1 MTPTDSILP
10 GAPEPGDCILFATAD
25 WDTPYWTN
33 KQHTAAHLAKAGWRV
48 LYVESVGLRAP
59 KVGSGTD
66 WSRILRRLWRGLRGP
81 RQVDDR
87 IWVYAPLVIPFRHNH
102 PWVRAFNQGW
112 LSRTIGRY
120 MRHQRFRLPMVW
132 TYHPYVLETR
142 AWLNRDPATATGQL
156 VYHCVDD
163 LAAIP
168 GIDGQAFDRE
178 ERALLAQADAVF
190 TTAQALYEKCRRHNP
205 NVHNLSNVVDFE
217 HFARAHDP
225 GPIPSDLATIPHPR
239 LAYVGALSDFKVDF
253 GLLNEVATARPDWH
267 IVLIGAEREGQHDPQ
282 LARLASQPNVH
293 LLGHRPYQQLPD
305 YLRGMD
311 VGLLPTHVNDYT
323 RSMFP
328 MKYFEYLAAG
338 LPVVSTPLA
347 FTTQQTQGLRV
358 AGDPAGF
365 GKAIEQQLNQGRFS
379 LAQSDSLVGDHTWD
393 ARLESMLQ
401 SVQGHHHQHVPKQ
414 HAGSL

>member
-1 MTPTDSILP
+1 MTSTDSP
-10 GAPEPGDCILFATAD
+10 SPACPSPGDCILFATAD

-66 WSRILRRLWRGLRGP
+66 WSRIMKRLWRSLRGP
-81 RQVDDR
+81 RQVDER

-112 LSRTIGRY
+112 LSHTISRF
-120 MRHQRFRLPMVW
+120 MRRHHFRQPMVW

-142 AWLNRDPATATGQL
+142 AWLDRKAATASGKL

-168 GIDGQAFDRE
+168 GIDAGAFVRE
-178 ERALLAQADAVF
+178 ERALLEQADAVF
-190 TTAQALYEKCRRHNP
+190 TTSQALYDKCRAHN
-205 NVHNLSNVVDFE
+205 NHVHDFPNVVDFD
-217 HFARAHDP
+217 HFARAHEP
-225 GPIPSDLATIPHPR
+225 GPIPPDLADIPHPR

-253 GLLNEVATARPDWH
+253 GLLQEIATARPDWH
-267 IVLIGAEREGQHDPQ
+267 IVLIGAEREGQRDPK
-282 LARLASQPNVH
+282 LAKLSSLPNVH
-293 LLGHRPYQQLPD
+293 LLGHRPYSQLPD

-311 VGLLPTHVNDYT
+311 VGLLPTHVNNYT

-328 MKYFEYLAAG
+328 MKYYEYIAAG
-338 LPVVSTPLA
+338 LSVVSTHLA
-347 FTTQQTQGLRV
+347 FTENNKTNMSVGHNTIEFIDAIAERIQH
-358 AGDPAGF
+358 
-365 GKAIEQQLNQGRFS
+365 GKHSFENSQKMVSDKTWKSRL
-379 LAQSDSLVGDHTWD
+379 LAMLVIVTTTKKLTRHN
-393 ARLESMLQ
+393 
-401 SVQGHHHQHVPKQ
+401 
-414 HAGSL
+414 

>member
-120 MRHQRFRLPMVW
+120 MRRHRFRLPMVW

-142 AWLNRDPATATGQL
+142 KWLNRDPVTTTGKL

-163 LAAIP
+163 LAAVP
-168 GIDGQAFDRE
+168 GIDADAFLRE
-178 ERALLAQADAVF
+178 ERALLREADAVF
-190 TTAQALYEKCRRHNP
+190 TTSQTLYEKCSEHNAHVRDFP
-205 NVHNLSNVVDFE
+205 NVVNFD
-217 HFARAHDP
+217 HFTRAHEP
-225 GPIPSDLATIPHPR
+225 EPIPPDLVGIPQPR
-239 LAYVGALSDFKVDF
+239 LVYVGALSDFKVDF
-253 GLLNEVATARPDWH
+253 ALLNEVAIARADWH
-267 IVLIGAEREGQHDPQ
+267 IILIGAEREGQHDPQ
-282 LARLASQPNVH
+282 LARLSSLPNVH
-293 LLGHRPYQQLPD
+293 LLGHRPYQLLPD

-347 FTTQQTQGLRV
+347 FTEQQRTGLKVAATLEEFNVAVAAQLARGRFTREQSQQMVGAHTWEARLRAMLLV
-358 AGDPAGF
+358 AG
-365 GKAIEQQLNQGRFS
+365 
-379 LAQSDSLVGDHTWD
+379 VGTKFNEIN
-393 ARLESMLQ
+393 RGQE
-401 SVQGHHHQHVPKQ
+401 
-414 HAGSL
+414 

>member
-1 MTPTDSILP
+1 MTSIDFPTP
-10 GAPEPGDCILFATAD
+10 VPPAPGDCILFATAD

-66 WSRILRRLWRGLRGP
+66 WSRILKRLWRGLRGP
-81 RQVDDR
+81 RQVEDR
-87 IWVYAPLVIPFRHNH
+87 IWVYAPLVVPFRHNH

-112 LSRTIGRY
+112 LSRTIGRF

-132 TYHPYVLETR
+132 TYHPYMLETR
-142 AWLNRDPATATGQL
+142 AWLNGDPVTATGKL

-168 GIDGQAFDRE
+168 GIDAQAFDHE

-190 TTAQALYEKCRRHNP
+190 TTAQALYDKCSVHNN
-205 NVHNLSNVVDFE
+205 NVHNLPNVVDFG
-217 HFARAHDP
+217 HFARAHEP
-225 GPIPSDLATIPHPR
+225 GPIPVDLSTIPHPR
-239 LAYVGALSDFKVDF
+239 LAYVGALSDFKVNF
-253 GLLNEVATARPDWH
+253 GLLRDVASARPDWH
-267 IVLIGAEREGQHDPQ
+267 IVLIGSEREGQRDPQ
-282 LARLASQPNVH
+282 LAILASLPNVH
-293 LLGHRPYQQLPD
+293 LLGHRPYHQLPD

-347 FTTQQTQGLRV
+347 FTEQQRAGLKV
-358 AGDPAGF
+358 AGQAEGF
-365 GKAIEQQLNQGRFS
+365 RLAIAEQLAHGRFNRT
-379 LAQSDSLVGDHTWD
+379 QSERMVGEHTWGS
-393 ARLESMLQ
+393 RLKVMLATMTR
-401 SVQGHHHQHVPKQ
+401 G
-414 HAGSL
+414 

>member
-1 MTPTDSILP
+1 MNPTDSILP

-112 LSRTIGRY
+112 LSRTIGRF
-120 MRHQRFRLPMVW
+120 MRRQRFRLPMVW

-142 AWLNRDPATATGQL
+142 AWLNRDPVTATGQL

-190 TTAQALYEKCRRHNP
+190 TTAQALYEKCSLLND
-205 NVHNLSNVVDFE
+205 NVHDFPNVVDFA
-217 HFARAHDP
+217 HFARSHEP
-225 GPIPSDLATIPHPR
+225 GPIPADLATIPAPR

-253 GLLNEVATARPDWH
+253 GLLAEVAIMRPDWH
-267 IVLIGAEREGQHDPQ
+267 IVLIGAEREGQHDPK
-282 LARLASQPNVH
+282 LAELASLPNAH
-293 LLGHRPYQQLPD
+293 LLGHRSYQQLPD

-358 AGDPAGF
+358 AGDPTGF
-365 GKAIEQQLNQGRFS
+365 CAAIEQQLDQGRFNLS
-379 LAQSDSLVGDHTWD
+379 QSDSMVGNHTWKS
-393 ARLESMLQ
+393 RLLAMLNVIRR
-401 SVQGHHHQHVPKQ
+401 SHSKH
-414 HAGSL
+414 